1 MTLYDYFHRDVK
13 KISFFG
19 LGRSNLALMNFL
31 PLSSVR
37 VTIRSDGEIDCGKI
51 PPAIK
56 PHAIYLGKDS
66 CRHIDE
72 DVILFSPSV
81 RRERSALIKALR
93 RGTLFTSDAELFF
106 QNATGRV
113 LAVSGSDGKSTTSA
127 IAGALLRASSGAP
140 VIGNI
145 GEPMLPYTA
154 SDFSEYV
161 VELSSFNLC
170 YLKFAPSRAV
180 LTNITP
186 NHLNWHASFKEYRD
200 TKLSLLES
208 AKEPVVAFDDPEIR
222 RWAIGRRVFAG
233 VSTECPYSEL
243 KRVIRGELYITLED
257 GFVKRNG
264 VPLIEIAQVKRNE
277 PHNIKNLMS
286 ALALTDG
293 YRSDEDAVGVA
304 SEFTGLPHRCE
315 VFYTYGGV
323 DFINSSIDTTPYRTS
338 VTLQSLGRPMVVI
351 LGGRGKG
358 LSYDVLLPLL
368 KKYAS
373 YAVVTGEDGE
383 KILAAI
389 GGEVRTVMTHDL
401 YSAVQTAIRL
411 AQPGDAVLLSP
422 AATSYDEFQSF
433 EERGRCFEKIVKEYY
448 ENAEK

>member
-19 LGRSNLALMNFL
+19 LGKSNLALMNFL

-81 RRERSALIKALR
+81 RRERSALTKAMR

-106 QNATGRV
+106 QNATGRI

-127 IAGALLRASSGAP
+127 IAGELLARSSGAP

-154 SDFSEYV
+154 GNFSEYV

-186 NHLNWHASFKEYRD
+186 NHLNWHSSFKEYRD

-208 AKEPVVAFDDPEIR
+208 AAEPVITFDDPEIR

-233 VSTECPYSEL
+233 VSTELPYNEL
-243 KRVIRGELYITLED
+243 KRFVRGEVYITLED
-257 GFVKRNG
+257 GFIKRNG
-264 VPLIEIAQVKRNE
+264 APLIELTKVKRNE

-286 ALALTDG
+286 ALAITDG
-293 YRSDEDAVGVA
+293 CRSDEDAVGVA
-304 SEFTGLPHRCE
+304 SEFAGLAHRGE
-315 VFYTYGGV
+315 LFYTHGGV

-338 VTLQSLGRPMVVI
+338 VTLKSLDRSLIVI

-368 KKYAS
+368 KKYAR
-373 YAVVTGEDGE
+373 YAVVTGEDAK
-383 KILAAI
+383 KILTSI
-389 GGEVRTVMTHDL
+389 GGEVRTVLTPNL
-401 YSAVQTAIRL
+401 RSATQMAIRL
-411 AQPGDAVLLSP
+411 SEAGDAVLLSP

-433 EERGRCFEKIVKEYY
+433 EERGRYFEKIVKEYL
-448 ENAEK
+448 ENVEK